1 MRTSPRRPCPRPR
14 IVGFICPPE
23 RGAPMAKSP
32 KIPRVKPGEPLYA
45 AEPLPVK
52 GKPIIPMED
61 D

>member
-1 MRTSPRRPCPRPR
+1 
-14 IVGFICPPE
+14 
-23 RGAPMAKSP
+23 MAKSS
-32 KIPRVKPGEPLYA
+32 KTRREEEGGPLYA

>member
-1 MRTSPRRPCPRPR
+1 
-14 IVGFICPPE
+14 
-23 RGAPMAKSP
+23 MAKSP
-32 KIPRVKPGEPLYA
+32 KIPRVKLGESLYA